1 MSNYDANKP
10 ADNPQLKA
18 RKTMD
23 PYRTYISNQDEAQK
37 AFQELY
43 KKDEFRNYVDVRPFD
58 HDTVR
63 S

>member
-1 MSNYDANKP
+1 
-10 ADNPQLKA
+10 
-18 RKTMD
+18 MD

-43 KKDEFRNYVDVRPFD
+43 KKDEFRNYVDVRPFND
-58 HDTVR
+58 GSVR

>member
-1 MSNYDANKP
+1 M
-10 ADNPQLKA
+10 

-43 KKDEFRNYVDVRPFD
+43 KKDEFRNYVDVRLFGEV
-58 HDTVR
+58 TVR